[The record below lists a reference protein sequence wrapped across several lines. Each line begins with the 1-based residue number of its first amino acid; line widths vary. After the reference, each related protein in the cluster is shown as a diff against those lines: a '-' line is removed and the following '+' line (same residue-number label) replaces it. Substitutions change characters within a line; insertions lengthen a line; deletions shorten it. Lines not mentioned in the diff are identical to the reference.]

1 MLSSNSKIIT
11 ALSGGGF
18 RAFMFHAGVF
28 KYLAEQ
34 NLLSNIYNISTVS
47 GGSLFIGLL
56 LSISKGGWPDDKEYL
71 TNVLPQMKIL
81 LLSQDLYYGLWE
93 RFIPHNWSHL
103 FANPQKLANEISKKW
118 NVTLDLN
125 DLSSPSNPTLSINMT
140 TADTGKRSR
149 FKITSDNVDFGD
161 FILGYEYDLNNI
173 PLALAMATSAAVPLY
188 AGGYDYTFKSEP
200 IRGKSNDKWQRVPPG
215 TRTITLYDGGL
226 YDNLGLESIFD
237 SGKQKLKKD
246 FENSFLIV
254 SDAGKPCDY
263 TKYSTLGKIDKT
275 KRIISI
281 LQEQNRSLRIRS
293 LMTAFNDG
301 KINGV
306 LIPIIG
312 MKNPQIFPERDRACL
327 YPTDLKKVKEDDWN
341 FLTDF
346 GYKMAESQLS
356 GIIE

>member
-1 MLSSNSKIIT
+1 MLSSNSKIT
-11 ALSGGGF
+11 MSLSGGGF

-34 NLLSNIYNISTVS
+34 NLLSNINYVSTVS

-56 LSISKGGWPDDKEYL
+56 LSLSNGVWPDEKEYL
-71 TNVLPQMKIL
+71 NNILPHMKTL
-81 LLSQDLYYGLWE
+81 LLSQDLYYGFGE
-93 RFIPHNWSHL
+93 RLIPHRWSHL
-103 FANPQKLANEISKKW
+103 FANPQKLAHEISRKW
-118 NVTLDLN
+118 DVTLDLN
-125 DLSSPSNPTLSINMT
+125 DLSSLSNPTWSINMT

-161 FILGYEYDLNNI
+161 FILGYEYDLKNI

-200 IRGKSNDKWQRVPPG
+200 RRGKSHDKWQRVPPG
-215 TRTITLYDGGL
+215 TRTVTLFDGGL

-237 SGKQKLKKD
+237 SGEQKLKND
-246 FENSFLIV
+246 CENSFLIV

-263 TKYSTLGKIDKT
+263 KNYTAMGLIDKA
-275 KRIISI
+275 KQIISI

-293 LMTAFNDG
+293 FMTALDNG
-301 KINGV
+301 KIDGV
-306 LIPIIG
+306 LIPIVG
-312 MKNPQIFPERDRACL
+312 MNNPQFFPERDRACL
-327 YPTDLKKVKEDDWN
+327 YSTDLKKVNEDDWD

-356 GIIE
+356 RIKE